1 MKRSKSLLLI
11 YLLKWL
17 GLSIV
22 IGVLL
27 GSVSAVFL
35 KLLDWATSTREN
47 NPYLLY
53 FLPVGG
59 FLVALIY
66 HFYGQDVQKG
76 NNLILDEIH
85 KPKNIIRLRMAPM
98 ILIGTIVTHLFGGS
112 AGREG
117 TAVQIG
123 ASISDQL
130 THIFHFNK
138 SDRKTILIA
147 GMAAGFGSVFG
158 TPLAGGIF
166 GLEVFLMGK
175 IRYESLIPAFLSS
188 IIADMVTQH
197 WWGVSH
203 SKYIITNFP
212 ELTIKNILLA
222 CVAGICFG
230 LAGKLF
236 SISIKLVKTTLSKY
250 IKFQPYHAI
259 IGGIII
265 ILLTKALGTYK
276 YNGLGL
282 ETIMSSFSSQQPV
295 YDFLFK
301 IIFTAVTL
309 GSGFKGGEVTCLF
322 FIGSTLGN
330 TLSKIINLPMSLLSG
345 MGFVGVFAAAS
356 NTPIACTVMAIE
368 LFGKEVGTY
377 AAIACIVAYL
387 FSGHS
392 GIYDS
397 QVIGEEKH
405 FTFFKDRGKKLGELQ

>member
-1 MKRSKSLLLI
+1 MKQSKSALII

-17 GLSIV
+17 GLSTV
-22 IGVLL
+22 IGVLM

-35 KLLDWATSTREN
+35 KLLDWATLTREN
-47 NPYLLY
+47 NSYLLY

-59 FLVALIY
+59 FLTALLY
-66 HFYGQDVQKG
+66 HFYGQDVKKG

-85 KPKNIIRLRMAPM
+85 KPKNILKLRMAPM
-98 ILIGTIVTHLFGGS
+98 ILLGTIVTHLFGGS

-130 THIFHFNK
+130 THIFKFNK
-138 SDRKTILIA
+138 TDRRNLLIA

-175 IRYESLIPAFLSS
+175 MKYESLLPAFFSS
-188 IIADMVTQH
+188 IIANEVAQN
-197 WWGVSH
+197 WWGIKH
-203 SKYIITNFP
+203 SKYIINNFP
-212 ELTIKNILLA
+212 ELTFKNIVLA
-222 CVAGICFG
+222 CAAGICFG
-230 LAGKLF
+230 IAGKLF
-236 SISIKLVKTTLSKY
+236 SMSIKYVKAFLFKY

-259 IGGIII
+259 VGGILI
-265 ILLTKALGTYK
+265 ILLTKAVGTYK

-282 ETIMSSFSSQQPV
+282 ETIMSSFSNQLPV

-309 GSGFKGGEVTCLF
+309 GSGFKGGEITCLF
-322 FIGSTLGN
+322 FVGSTLGN
-330 TLSKIINLPMSLLSG
+330 ALSRIIKLPMSLLSG
-345 MGFVGVFAAAS
+345 MGFVGVFAAAA

-368 LFGKEVGTY
+368 LFGKDVGVY
-377 AAIACIVAYL
+377 AAIACLTAYL

-392 GIYDS
+392 GIYES
-397 QVIGEEKH
+397 QVIGNEKH
-405 FTFFKDRGKKLGELQ
+405 FTFFKDRGKKIGEV

>member
-1 MKRSKSLLLI
+1 MKQSKSALII

-17 GLSIV
+17 GLSTV
-22 IGVLL
+22 IGVLM

-35 KLLDWATSTREN
+35 KLLDWATLTREN
-47 NPYLLY
+47 SSYLLY

-59 FLVALIY
+59 FLTALLY
-66 HFYGQDVQKG
+66 HFYGQDVKKG

-85 KPKNIIRLRMAPM
+85 KPKNILKLRMAPM
-98 ILIGTIVTHLFGGS
+98 ILLGTIVTHLFGGS

-130 THIFHFNK
+130 THIFKFNK
-138 SDRKTILIA
+138 TDRKNLLIA

-175 IRYESLIPAFLSS
+175 MKYESLLPAFFSS
-188 IIADMVTQH
+188 IIANEVAQN
-197 WWGVSH
+197 WWGIKH
-203 SKYIITNFP
+203 SKYVINNFP
-212 ELTIKNILLA
+212 ELTFKNIVLA
-222 CVAGICFG
+222 CAAGICFG
-230 LAGKLF
+230 IAGKLF
-236 SISIKLVKTTLSKY
+236 SMSIKYVKAFLFKY
-250 IKFQPYHAI
+250 IKFQPYHAFV
-259 IGGIII
+259 GGILI
-265 ILLTKALGTYK
+265 ILLTKAVGTYK

-282 ETIMSSFSSQQPV
+282 ETIMSSFSNQLPV

-309 GSGFKGGEVTCLF
+309 GSGFKGGEITCLF
-322 FIGSTLGN
+322 FVGSTLGN
-330 TLSKIINLPMSLLSG
+330 ALSRIIKLPMSLLSG
-345 MGFVGVFAAAS
+345 MGFVGVFAAAA

-368 LFGKEVGTY
+368 LFGKDVGVY
-377 AAIACIVAYL
+377 AAIACLTAYL

-392 GIYDS
+392 GIYES
-397 QVIGEEKH
+397 QVIGNEKH
-405 FTFFKDRGKKLGELQ
+405 FTFFKDRGKKIGEV